1 MLIDRF
7 FQTNYRVPSRLVR
20 YGIVYG
26 SAARDALDEYE
37 PKVDAKLKAQAELLV
52 EHLTNFIEACE
63 ALDEQIDEARTGPS
77 EATAKEDQ
85 VAKPTKKKA
94 TKK

>member
-7 FQTNYRVPSRLVR
+7 FQTNYRSRVPSRLGR

-37 PKVDAKLKAQAELLV
+37 PKVDAKLKARAELLV

-63 ALDEQIDEARTGPS
+63 ALDEQTDETEERPA
-77 EATAKEDQ
+77 A
-85 VAKPTKKKA
+85 KKKA
-94 TKK
+94 TKKR

>member
-26 SAARDALDEYE
+26 SAARDSLADFE
-37 PKVDAKLKAQAELLV
+37 PKVDPMLKAQAELLV

-63 ALDEQIDEARTGPS
+63 RLDEQTDETPRDES
-77 EATAKEDQ
+77 DDIEAAK
-85 VAKPTKKKA
+85 A
-94 TKK
+94 

>member
-63 ALDEQIDEARTGPS
+63 ALDEQIDEA
-77 EATAKEDQ
+77 KEEQ

-94 TKK
+94 TKKR

>member
-1 MLIDRF
+1 MFIERF
-7 FQTNYRVPSRLVR
+7 YRNSYHMPRVPSRLVR

-63 ALDEQIDEARTGPS
+63 ALDEQIDES
-77 EATAKEDQ
+77 EATAEEEP

-94 TKK
+94 TKKR

>member
-7 FQTNYRVPSRLVR
+7 FQTNYHLPRLPSRLVR

-37 PKVDAKLKAQAELLV
+37 PRVDAKLKAQAELLV

-63 ALDEQIDEARTGPS
+63 ALDEQIDET
-77 EATAKEDQ
+77 EEEQ
-85 VAKPTKKKA
+85 VAKPAKKKA
-94 TKK
+94 TKKR